1 MIKRFVIPLVA
12 VFVLATACGGE
23 DEPARVPPAA
33 PSAGGDGAAS
43 GTAREERAVVKLA
56 AEKTKARETVLNA
69 GAPLSCVK
77 VTVTNQG
84 RRNVTVSPLYFSITD
99 SKGKKHQGGDA
110 LGAYEDRVPTT
121 TLAPGKKA
129 TGTVCGKGSF
139 EPRSVAMTDEAVQE
153 IARVEVG

>member
-1 MIKRFVIPLVA
+1 MIKRFVIPFVA

-23 DEPARVPPAA
+23 DEPVRVPPAA
-33 PSAGGDGAAS
+33 PSADGGGAAS
-43 GTAREERAVVKLA
+43 GTARAERAVVKLA

-99 SKGKKHQGGDA
+99 AEGKRHDGGEA
-110 LGAYEDRVPTT
+110 LGTYENRVPTT
-121 TLAPGKKA
+121 TLAPGGKA
-129 TGTVCGKGSF
+129 TGTVCGKGAF
-139 EPRSVAMTDEAVQE
+139 EPRTVAMTDEAVQE
-153 IARVEVG
+153 IARAEVG